1 MLTRPP
7 ALYRL
12 LTLVALLFAAVY
24 TRYSWYS
31 CAVVVVVIAHGVY
44 PCFECFG
51 NWREELKGESF
62 FFSDM
67 IAFRWISG
75 EKSRFES
82 NSI

>member
-31 CAVVVVVIAHGVY
+31 CAVVVVVIAHGGV
-44 PCFECFG
+44 
-51 NWREELKGESF
+51 SV
-62 FFSDM
+62 
-67 IAFRWISG
+67 FRMFW
-75 EKSRFES
+75 
-82 NSI
+82 

>member
-12 LTLVALLFAAVY
+12 LTLVALLFAAVIHVIRG
-24 TRYSWYS
+24 T
-31 CAVVVVVIAHGVY
+31 VVRSSLWLLRTGVY